1 MKNNKVNFSPIGEK
15 VLVEV
20 HPFETQVNG
29 IYRVDHL
36 QQNHKGTVVASN
48 NSTPLYVDDV
58 VVYNPSA
65 GVAVEIDGVE
75 YRLLRVDEV
84 YGIVDSG
91 DK

>member
-1 MKNNKVNFSPIGEK
+1 MKNNKVNFSPVGEK

-84 YGIVDSG
+84 YGIIDSG

>member
-1 MKNNKVNFSPIGEK
+1 MKNNKVNFSPVGEK

>member
-48 NSTPLYVDDV
+48 NSTPLYV
-58 VVYNPSA
+58 
-65 GVAVEIDGVE
+65 VAVEIDGVE

>member
-1 MKNNKVNFSPIGEK
+1 MKNNKVNFSPVGEK

-58 VVYNPSA
+58 VVYDPSA
-65 GVAVEIDGVE
+65 GVAVELDGVE

>member
-48 NSTPLYVDDV
+48 NSTPLYVDDI
-58 VVYNPSA
+58 VVYDPSA
-65 GVAVEIDGVE
+65 GVAVEIDCVE

>member
-75 YRLLRVDEV
+75 YRLLKVDEV